1 MRSLASH
8 LTGILAVSILAPI
21 ALVVTACSAEA
32 AQLSVTISSTFGASY
47 TPGTTDADFVVT
59 VQNLGPGNAS
69 GVVIHAVMPASF
81 QYAVT
86 NSINSNSAARTTPE
100 DAQVGVTNPEWGV
113 WSLSSPTSPNG
124 QADYASV
131 SINFGVNITAQPN
144 TYSLAAQVV
153 DDSLTDTVQSHP
165 IQVAVNEAPR
175 LGVSASV
182 GPSTVHPDGQVTYR
196 VTVTNKGT
204 GIAPTVDV
212 LVTLPPVLQY
222 QSTIMPF
229 GGNTSV
235 ESLISP
241 VKGAYLVFYGGFEI
255 PPQTSLGPGTLTI
268 EFIAQCI
275 PAPGKGV
282 YPIQV
287 AVTDA
292 SRDHV
297 SLMNA
302 APLNVF
308 TS

>member
-8 LTGILAVSILAPI
+8 LTGILAVSLLAPI

-32 AQLSVTISSTFGASY
+32 AQLAVTISSTFGASY

-86 NSINSNSAARTTPE
+86 NSINSNSAARTTPQ

-175 LGVSASV
+175 LGISASV

-308 TS
+308 SS

>member
-1 MRSLASH
+1 VRALASH
-8 LTGILAVSILAPI
+8 LTGVFAVALLAPI
-21 ALVVTACSAEA
+21 ALLVTACSSEA
-32 AQLSVTISSTFGASY
+32 AQLSVTLASSFGASY

-69 GVVIHAVMPASF
+69 GVVIHALMPSSF
-81 QYAVT
+81 QYVVT
-86 NSINSNSAARTTPE
+86 NSIDSQSAARTTPE
-100 DAQVGVTNPEWGV
+100 DAQVGGSNPEWGI

-124 QADYASV
+124 QVQYASV

-144 TYSLAAQVV
+144 TYSLAAEVV

-165 IQVAVNEAPR
+165 ISVAVNEAPR
-175 LGVSASV
+175 LEVTASV
-182 GPSTVHPDGQVTYR
+182 GPTTVHPDGQVTYK

-229 GGNTSV
+229 GGNSSV

-241 VKGAYLVFYGGFEI
+241 VKGAYLVFYGGFEL

-282 YPIQV
+282 FPVQV

-292 SRDHV
+292 SRDQV
-297 SLMNA
+297 SIANA

-308 TS
+308 NS

>member
-1 MRSLASH
+1 MRALASH
-8 LTGILAVSILAPI
+8 LTGALAVSILAPV
-21 ALVVTACSAEA
+21 ALVVTACSTQA

-81 QYAVT
+81 QYSVT
-86 NSINSNSAARTTPE
+86 NSITTNGAARTTPE

-153 DDSLTDTVQSHP
+153 DDSLTDTVQSRP
-165 IQVAVNEAPR
+165 IQLAINEAPR
-175 LGVSASV
+175 LGVTASV
-182 GPSTVHPDGQVTYR
+182 GPSSVHPNGQVTYR

-212 LVTLPPVLQY
+212 LVTLPPSLQY

-229 GGNTSV
+229 GGNSSV

-275 PAPGKGV
+275 PVPGKGV
-282 YPIQV
+282 FPIQV

-292 SRDHV
+292 SRDQV
-297 SLMNA
+297 GLANA

-308 TS
+308 SS

>member
-1 MRSLASH
+1 VRSLASH

-86 NSINSNSAARTTPE
+86 NSINSNSAARTTPQ

-241 VKGAYLVFYGGFEI
+241 VKGAYLVFYGGVEI

-308 TS
+308 SS